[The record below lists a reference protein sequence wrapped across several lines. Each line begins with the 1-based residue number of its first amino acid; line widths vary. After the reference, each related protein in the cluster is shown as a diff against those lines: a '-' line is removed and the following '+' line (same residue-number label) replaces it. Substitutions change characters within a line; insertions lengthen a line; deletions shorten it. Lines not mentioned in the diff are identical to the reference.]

1 MDIRNCPHC
10 GKLFAF
16 DGKNKLCPVCRNSE
30 EDDYQKVK
38 DFLWDHPNASIEEV
52 HIATEVERE
61 LIIKFVRDG
70 RLVAE
75 GIDFDFMIECE
86 RCGQPIM
93 SGRFCAKCQQDLI
106 DGFSSSNSK
115 KEKNEKKDKKTSDKM
130 YTADRV
136 RKRGSQDKKE

>member
-16 DGKNKLCPVCRNSE
+16 NGKSKLCPVCCNSE
-30 EDDYQKVK
+30 EDDFLKVK

-52 HIATEVERE
+52 HVATDVERD

-70 RLVAE
+70 RLLAE
-75 GIDFDFMIECE
+75 GIDFEFMVECE
-86 RCGQPIM
+86 RCGQPII

-106 DGFSSSNSK
+106 DGFSSSKSNK
-115 KEKNEKKDKKTSDKM
+115 QKDDKNDKKSTSDRM
-130 YTADRV
+130 FTAEL